1 MSDDIGMNDQQD
13 QVNNLPVFEKKQL
26 LDMLDLQSP
35 LFHMDTM
42 LDTCLEKS

>member
-1 MSDDIGMNDQQD
+1 MSDDIVMSDQQD
-13 QVNNLPVFEKKQL
+13 QDNNLLVFEKKQL
-26 LDMLDLQSP
+26 LDMLDLQSL